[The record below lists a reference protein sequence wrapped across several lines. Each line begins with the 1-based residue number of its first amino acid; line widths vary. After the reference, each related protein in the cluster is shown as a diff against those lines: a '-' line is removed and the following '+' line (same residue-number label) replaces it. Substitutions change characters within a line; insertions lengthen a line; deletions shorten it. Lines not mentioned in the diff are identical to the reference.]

1 MRATRRRLRALD
13 PLASPEAVKAI
24 CWLLRERM
32 ANVMPSSEKHL
43 VRFLYAVRHIERH
56 PATDTK
62 RGRPSRWPRERL
74 VEAASTLRS
83 ILQRETSGRID
94 LNSFI
99 GQYLPILEFP
109 SDVVEALSAGQV
121 NLQEAAQLARLT
133 PARMNCSSQAVRAQ
147 RIELLKQHLAVQ
159 GSQTRL
165 RACVKELLGE
175 VNEPEISSENMAEV
189 LDKTDELLEIDPSD
203 SQHMFWEEM
212 KRLFYA
218 MREIRPEDL
227 DEDMMEEFLSAMD
240 QVSNVLYKIVKR
252 RQQRTKQ
259 MGRLKF

>member
-1 MRATRRRLRALD
+1 MRATRRRLRTLD

-24 CWLLRERM
+24 CQLLRERM
-32 ANVMPSSEKHL
+32 IDVIPSSEKHL
-43 VRFLYAVRHIERH
+43 VHFLYAVRHIERR

-74 VEAASTLRS
+74 VEAASTLRG

-109 SDVVEALSAGQV
+109 SDIVEALCAGQI

-133 PARMNCSSQAVRAQ
+133 PERMNCSAQAARAQ
-147 RIELLKQHLAVQ
+147 RIELLKQNLAVQ
-159 GSQTRL
+159 GSHTRL
-165 RACVKELLGE
+165 RATVKELLGE
-175 VNEPEISSENMAEV
+175 VSAPEISSESMAVV
-189 LDKTDELLEIDPSD
+189 LNKTDELLEIDPSD

-227 DEDMMEEFLSAMD
+227 DEDVMEEFLLAMD
-240 QVSNVLYKIVKR
+240 QVSNVLYKIEKR

-259 MGRLKF
+259 LGKLKL

>member
-1 MRATRRRLRALD
+1 V
-13 PLASPEAVKAI
+13 AVKAI
-24 CWLLRERM
+24 CQLLRERM
-32 ANVMPSSEKHL
+32 TDVIPSSEKHL
-43 VRFLYAVRHIERH
+43 VHFLYAVRHIERR

-62 RGRPSRWPRERL
+62 RGRPSRWPREQL
-74 VEAASTLRS
+74 MEAASTLRG

-133 PARMNCSSQAVRAQ
+133 PERMNGSAQAVRAQ
-147 RIELLKQHLAVQ
+147 RIELLKQHLAVH

-165 RACVKELLGE
+165 RAIVKELLGE
-175 VNEPEISSENMAEV
+175 VSAQIISSESMTEV

-218 MREIRPEDL
+218 MREITPEDL
-227 DEDMMEEFLSAMD
+227 NEDMMEEFLSAMD
-240 QVSNVLYKIVKR
+240 QVSNVLYKIEKR

-259 MGRLKF
+259 VGILKL

>member
-1 MRATRRRLRALD
+1 MID
-13 PLASPEAVKAI
+13 VI
-24 CWLLRERM
+24 
-32 ANVMPSSEKHL
+32 PSSEKHL
-43 VRFLYAVRHIERH
+43 VHFLYAVRHIERR

-62 RGRPSRWPRERL
+62 RGRPSCWPRERL
-74 VEAASTLRS
+74 VEAASTLRG

-133 PARMNCSSQAVRAQ
+133 PERMNRSAQAIRAQ

-165 RACVKELLGE
+165 RAIVKELLGE
-175 VNEPEISSENMAEV
+175 VSRPEISSESMAEV

-227 DEDMMEEFLSAMD
+227 DEDVMEEFLSAMD
-240 QVSNVLYKIVKR
+240 QVSNVLYKIEKR

-259 MGRLKF
+259 VGKLNL